1 MCKTVFY
8 GIAYK
13 NTVLCFYN
21 FMNNIKM
28 EKRVLDHIHD
38 HLNVNIRK
46 CEDRVIDHLYRQ
58 PLDQPQLQIN
68 PTLQISVNQ
77 ILPEELF
84 RNCVQNSVIPIYK
97 DNESSSKL
105 WTNRSSVLSAA
116 VSLAS
121 YGASIY
127 KYTL

>member
-38 HLNVNIRK
+38 LLNVNIRK

>member
-1 MCKTVFY
+1 
-8 GIAYK
+8 
-13 NTVLCFYN
+13 
-21 FMNNIKM
+21 M

-38 HLNVNIRK
+38 HLNVNFRK

-77 ILPEELF
+77 ISPEELF
-84 RNCVQNSVIPIYK
+84 RNCVENSAIPIYK
-97 DNESSSKL
+97 ANENSNKL

-121 YGASIY
+121 YGASYY
-127 KYTL
+127 KFTQ